1 MNVFDLNSLVQS
13 TQNIIAVIIQ
23 YPISKFVNMSFKKN
37 IFEPS
42 YPDKLLINY
51 TGELCFK
58 GHNKTFFFLH
68 FYLRFL
74 SKNVLRLFHEIC
86 KLRGDL
92 KIVFDIWNN
101 FLYLDKILNIF
112 GDSDSKKRQ
121 TTFWNCYVILGI
133 KVNTWILHLKFI
145 GWQLNA
151 TNHFKDQRRYSSR
164 LSAVMFHRYR
174 VAGYGEYIYECL
186 IFYIDNTTRHF
197 KELQGYQQSMKLHDD
212 CAESILSI
220 YLSVISLRNI

>member
-1 MNVFDLNSLVQS
+1 MVES
-13 TQNIIAVIIQ
+13 TQNIIAVIVQ

-37 IFEPS
+37 IFEPP

-74 SKNVLRLFHEIC
+74 SKNVLRLSHEIC
-86 KLRGDL
+86 KLRDDL

-101 FLYLDKILNIF
+101 FLNLDKILNIF
-112 GDSDSKKRQ
+112 GDSDSKKK
-121 TTFWNCYVILGI
+121 TDDILELLCYFGYV

-164 LSAVMFHRYR
+164 LSTVMFHRYLWVCSR
-174 VAGYGEYIYECL
+174 VAGYREYKYECL
-186 IFYIDNTTRHF
+186 IFYIDNSSRHL